1 MSIETTK
8 LQFPSVLVLPDG
20 RMDTKN
26 AATYCGLST
35 KTLAMWRSQGTGPK
49 FLKLGKVFY
58 YREDLDAWLKSGIVR
73 STAQARTLANAQG
86 AI

>member
-1 MSIETTK
+1 MSIETTT

-49 FLKLGKVFY
+49 FLKLGRVFY
-58 YREDLDAWLKSGIVR
+58 YREDLDAWLKSGVVN
-73 STAQARTLANAQG
+73 STAQARTFLNIKG
-86 AI
+86 T

>member
-20 RMDTKN
+20 RMDAKN
-26 AATYCGLST
+26 TAAYTGLT
-35 KTLAMWRSQGTGPK
+35 VKTLAIMRSNGTGPRFVK
-49 FLKLGKVFY
+49 IGRVFY
-58 YREDLDAWLKSGIVR
+58 YREDLDAWLKSRVAR
-73 STAQARTLANAQG
+73 STAQARTLANARG

>member
-1 MSIETTK
+1 MSIQATT

-49 FLKLGKVFY
+49 FLKLGRVFY
-58 YREDLDAWLKSGIVR
+58 YREDLDVWLKSGVVN
-73 STAQARTLANAQG
+73 STAQARTFSNMKG
-86 AI
+86 T

>member
-1 MSIETTK
+1 MSIETTS

-58 YREDLDAWLKSGIVR
+58 YREDLDAWLKRGVVN

-86 AI
+86 II

>member
-1 MSIETTK
+1 MSIETTT

-49 FLKLGKVFY
+49 FLKLGRVFY
-58 YREDLDAWLKSGIVR
+58 YREDLDVWLKSGVVN
-73 STAQARTLANAQG
+73 STAQARTFSNIKG
-86 AI
+86 T